1 VEIIPTFVGFR
12 TSDRQSFEAGFERAE
27 RLAEDLKAAGCDI
40 VVVSGTPPVL
50 LKGLDFEREWRDRL
64 SQKIGVPVIS
74 QMEPHAQALVAM
86 GIRRV
91 AIATYYGDELNQAI
105 VNYFRRFD
113 IEGIVLGGFQS
124 TRAAGQALYTTSLK
138 ALDDVSY
145 IEVYQYCKRG
155 VRNLELGRG
164 AGGDSAR
171 SRPAHQGGVRPGRG
185 DLAPVSHVGH
195 SRIDPL
201 PRRAPE
207 QLGAAEQPLLGA
219 HQRGD
224 GLVHRRGDTD
234 FSAHARNRAVDDVD
248 LRLAFCHQIQ
258 KHGGTC
264 LRDL

>member
-1 VEIIPTFVGFR
+1 MFANPSWKSADNRLMYAWRARVGIVNPTHRGKVFALWYKTAPEGVEIIPTFVGFR
-12 TSDRQSFEAGFERAE
+12 TSDRQTFEAGFERAE

-105 VNYFRRFD
+105 VKYFGRFD
-113 IEGIVLGGFQS
+113 IEGVVLGGFQS

-155 VRNLELGRG
+155 VRQLERPVDGLYINGGGWDAAPAVASLEADLDTKVVFAQAAEIWLMYRTLGI
-164 AGGDSAR
+164 
-171 SRPAHQGGVRPGRG
+171 H
-185 DLAPVSHVGH
+185 VSV
-195 SRIDPL
+195 PY
-201 PRRAPE
+201 
-207 QLGAAEQPLLGA
+207 LGALL
-219 HQRGD
+219 
-224 GLVHRRGDTD
+224 
-234 FSAHARNRAVDDVD
+234 RN
-248 LRLAFCHQIQ
+248 
-258 KHGGTC
+258 
-264 LRDL
+264 